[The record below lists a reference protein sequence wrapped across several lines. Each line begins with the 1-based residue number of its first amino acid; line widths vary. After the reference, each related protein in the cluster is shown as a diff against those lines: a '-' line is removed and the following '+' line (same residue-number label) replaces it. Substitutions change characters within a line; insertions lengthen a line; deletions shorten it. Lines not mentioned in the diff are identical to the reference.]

1 MNNIRRFKRLDR
13 VVPGLIVGSCVV
25 LLMKL
30 HAWLPLE
37 RTATNYLI
45 QWRGARAWDNRI
57 VMISI
62 DDDTL
67 KQLGQFPISR
77 SYYADLVARLTADGA
92 SVIVFNML
100 FSDPVVASS
109 DLEASRAANASFARS
124 MSLQSKVVLAKVW
137 DATGEVIQPIPVL
150 SETAAATGHIRQLI
164 DPDGMTRY
172 IEVTWQ
178 GISALGVAAVQIYGL
193 GKEPFKIPHQSG
205 TQPYQMHINW
215 PGPTDTL
222 TTFSLIDVLEERML
236 PSQLKDKIVIV
247 SYGATTG
254 GEQLR
259 TPFDDQARVPA
270 GYMHAA
276 VADNLLNQNW
286 LRLVPENT
294 TLLIVL
300 LSAPLFSSLLYR
312 RKIWVQIALYA
323 SAAAGWVIVCLG
335 FLAAASY
342 LLPVVPPLAAILATG
357 LSVTVLSWLQSN
369 ALWQVRSAFLNTMS
383 HEIRT
388 PLNAIVNLSDMLRET
403 PLDDRQREFADILH
417 NSSQTLLALI
427 NDVLDFSKIES
438 GQFMLEDYPVVLHE
452 AIERSIEMLAPHAA
466 EKGLELVYALEPGTP
481 PLIMSDPVRLQQILL
496 NLLSN
501 AVKFTEAGEVS
512 VRVQAEV
519 VTPPLE
525 RGVRRWLYSSNSTP
539 SAQLAAPTL
548 AIRFAVRDTGIGI
561 PADRI
566 GQLFKPFTQ
575 VSASTTRKYG
585 GTGLGLSISRQL
597 SERMGG
603 DLWVRS
609 YLGEGS
615 TFYLTVRARLAMQA
629 PLLPGYLAG
638 LSGTRLLVIDDNET
652 RRDRL
657 IWTLTPLDID
667 LTLATTFTEAL
678 SVLSQAPAFDGIIL
692 DEAILAAHVALLSTD
707 CANALDQLRQ
717 TAQHEP
723 LPVILMSALKSS
735 PSDFCGDTIILWKPI
750 KQIALYQALRSI
762 RPITPIP
769 FSSSS
774 SDAAEASIAAH
785 PLGNPGDRLKI
796 LIAEDNPINQ
806 RVVLRLLE
814 LLGYQADVVDSGKAA
829 LAALEHH
836 RYDVILMDMW
846 MPELDGIE
854 TTRQIR
860 QLNARKL
867 NPLSTQQDVWI
878 VAMTANAMARDRQRC
893 YAAGMDD
900 YLSKPLNREALNRA
914 LQRCPAM
921 HSL

>member
-1 MNNIRRFKRLDR
+1 MKNIRRFKQLAP
-13 VVPGLIVGSCVV
+13 VVPGLLVGSCIA
-25 LLMKL
+25 LLMQL
-30 HAWLPLE
+30 QAWQPLE
-37 RTATNYLI
+37 RTATNYLMY
-45 QWRGARAWDNRI
+45 WRGTRAWDNRI

-62 DDDTL
+62 DDATL

-77 SYYADLVARLTADGA
+77 SYYAGLVERLTVDGA
-92 SVIVFNML
+92 GVIVFNML
-100 FSDPVVASS
+100 FSDPVIVNTGLESS
-109 DLEASRAANASFARS
+109 HVANASLARAMNVHS
-124 MSLQSKVVLAKVW
+124 RVVLAQVW
-137 DATGEVIQPIPVL
+137 GATSEVIRPIPVL
-150 SETAAATGHIRQLI
+150 LEAAIATGHIRQLI
-164 DPDGMTRY
+164 DPDGMTRN
-172 IEVTWQ
+172 IEVVWQ
-178 GISALGVAAVQIYGL
+178 GISALGVAAVQAYSL
-193 GKEPFKIPHQSG
+193 DKELVEIP
-205 TQPYQMHINW
+205 TQPSQMRINW
-215 PGPTDTL
+215 PGPAADL
-222 TTFSLIDVLEERML
+222 TTLSLIDVLDERVR

-247 SYGATTG
+247 SYGATAG

-259 TPFDDQARVPA
+259 TPFDNQVRVPA

-276 VADNLLNQNW
+276 VVDNLLNQNW
-286 LRLVPENT
+286 LRPVPQNA
-294 TLLIVL
+294 TLLVVL
-300 LSAPLFSSLLYR
+300 LGAPLFSSLLYR
-312 RKIWVQIALYA
+312 RQVWVQIALYA
-323 SAAAGWVIVCLG
+323 GSAVVWIIICFS
-335 FLAAASY
+335 FLSSSY
-342 LLPVVPPLAAILATG
+342 LLPVVPPVAAILATG
-357 LSVTVLSWLQSN
+357 LSVTVFSWLRSN

-501 AVKFTEAGEVS
+501 AVKFTEVGEIS

-519 VTPPLE
+519 VTLPLE
-525 RGVRRWLYSSNSTP
+525 RDVRRWLYSSIP
-539 SAQLAAPTL
+539 AKSAPPAAPTL
-548 AIRFAVRDTGIGI
+548 EIRFAVCDTGIGI

-575 VSASTTRKYG
+575 ASASTTRKYG
-585 GTGLGLSISRQL
+585 GTGLGLSISRRL

-603 DLWVRS
+603 NLWVRS
-609 YLGEGS
+609 YPGEGS
-615 TFYLTVRARLAMQA
+615 TFYLTVRARPAMQS

-638 LSGTRLLVIDDNET
+638 LSGTRLLLIDGNST
-652 RRDRL
+652 RRDHL
-657 IWTLTPLDID
+657 MWTLTPLDID
-667 LTLATTFTEAL
+667 LSLVTSFAEAL
-678 SVLSQAPAFDGIIL
+678 SVLHRAPRFDGIIL
-692 DEAILAAHVALLSTD
+692 DDAILTAHIARLSID
-707 CANALDQLRQ
+707 CASALNHLRQ
-717 TAQHEP
+717 IAQNEP
-723 LPVILMSALKSS
+723 LPIILMSALKRPPPDLS
-735 PSDFCGDTIILWKPI
+735 GDTIILWKPV

-769 FSSSS
+769 LSSPSP
-774 SDAAEASIAAH
+774 DAAEAAIAAN
-785 PLGNPGDRLKI
+785 PLRDRLKI
-796 LIAEDNPINQ
+796 LIAEDNRINQ

-829 LAALEHH
+829 LAAVCQQ

-860 QLNARKL
+860 QLPEHNA
-867 NPLSTQQDVWI
+867 NPLSTQRDVWI

-900 YLSKPLNREALNRA
+900 YLTKPINRETLNRA
-914 LQRCPAM
+914 LERCPAM
-921 HSL
+921 QSN